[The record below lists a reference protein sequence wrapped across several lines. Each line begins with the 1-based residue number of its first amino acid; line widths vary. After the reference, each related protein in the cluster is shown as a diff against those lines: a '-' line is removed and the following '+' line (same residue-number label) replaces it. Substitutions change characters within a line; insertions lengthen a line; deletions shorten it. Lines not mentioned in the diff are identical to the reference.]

1 MMDMDELERLV
12 ELMNSNDLVEVE
24 IESETSRIRLKKAG
38 AEAPVAMTAHA
49 PVAIP
54 APAPAAAAAP
64 APAPTAGDAAAASG
78 VEGDS
83 ITFNSPMVGTFY
95 RASSPTAEPF
105 VKVGDK
111 VGSST
116 VLCIVEAMKVMNEI
130 TADTD
135 GEILEILVGDGEAVE
150 YGQPLFTLRPR

>member
-38 AEAPVAMTAHA
+38 AEAPVTAHA
-49 PVAIP
+49 PMAMP
-54 APAPAAAAAP
+54 APTLSAPAAST
-64 APAPTAGDAAAASG
+64 PAPTAAAEAQASGG

-95 RASSPTAEPF
+95 RAASPTAEPF

-111 VGSST
+111 AGSST
-116 VLCIVEAMKVMNEI
+116 VLCIIEAMKVMNEI